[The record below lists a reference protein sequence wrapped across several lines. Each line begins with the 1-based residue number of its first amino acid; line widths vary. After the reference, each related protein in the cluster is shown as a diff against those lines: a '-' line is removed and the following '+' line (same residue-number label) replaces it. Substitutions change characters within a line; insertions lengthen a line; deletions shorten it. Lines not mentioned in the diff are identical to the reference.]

1 MPELKNKTKFWSM
14 VSYEEADRAEIT
26 LYGDVISQ
34 KPRSFWT
41 DEVLEGQYITPEDF
55 AEDLARIRDKAEV
68 VIKINSCGGDLYTGI
83 AIHNALKGL
92 SGHKTVIVEGIAASA
107 ASVIACASEMDAR
120 EAIRKLVHLYF
131 AFLRE
136 NETYVRMVMW
146 ENLNRAQYFDEQGLA
161 QVRNPI
167 RRALKQI
174 LANGQALGEFREG
187 VEEPQV
193 LMSLFACTYN
203 YFSNLYTM
211 NRVLGAQLNSPEEM
225 EKRAESISQMLLAY
239 LKKE

>member
-1 MPELKNKTKFWSM
+1 MQ
-14 VSYEEADRAEIT
+14 DRAQNTRKKILAAAEWEFSEKG
-26 LYGDVISQ
+26 LYGARVDDIARAAGVNKSMLYAYFGS
-34 KPRSFWT
+34 KESLYKT
-41 DEVLEGQYITPEDF
+41 VLE
-55 AEDLARIRDKAEV
+55 EV
-68 VIKINSCGGDLYTGI
+68 YNRLNQC
-83 AIHNALKGL
+83 
-92 SGHKTVIVEGIAASA
+92 E

-146 ENLNRAQYFDEQGLA
+146 ENLNAQYFDEQGLA

-174 LANGQALGEFREG
+174 LANGQTLEEFREG